1 MNPTMKCLTPT
12 QVQEIPSEVVS
23 VSCGDSHC
31 MALCSGGEVVVWG
44 CGLHGEIGV
53 TFPIAYAMKPQVIA
67 LSSLLETDE
76 RILLISAGGH
86 RCGVVTSKS
95 RVLTWGENDF
105 MTPSFRELSS
115 STGCIVDLSLTTK
128 YTVVLHDTQ
137 HETLTP
143 SLMQLLPS
151 PSVRSSWRITHEKKN
166 TTIKARQVSHE
177 WYHSLLFF
185 IIGHYSNDSSLDSG
199 LKSLTLLV
207 FP

>member
-53 TFPIAYAMKPQVIA
+53 SFPIAYAMKPQVIG
-67 LSSLLETDE
+67 LSSLLEIDE
-76 RILLISAGGH
+76 RILLISAGCH

-115 STGCIVDLSLTTK
+115 SSGCIVDLSLTTN
-128 YTVVLHDTQ
+128 YTVILHDTQ

-151 PSVRSSWRITHEKKN
+151 PSLRSSWRLTHEKKN
-166 TTIKARQVSHE
+166 TTSKTRQASHE
-177 WYHSLLFF
+177 WYDSSRFF
-185 IIGHYSNDSSLDSG
+185 ILGNYSNDSSLDSG
-199 LKSLTLLV
+199 LNSLTPQV